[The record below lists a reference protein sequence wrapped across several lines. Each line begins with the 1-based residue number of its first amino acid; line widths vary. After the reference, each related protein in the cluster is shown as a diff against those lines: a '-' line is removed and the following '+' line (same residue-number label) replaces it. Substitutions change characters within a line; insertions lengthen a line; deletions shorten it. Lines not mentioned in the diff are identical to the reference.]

1 MREDFRKLNAR
12 FRELERAVSGLRREV
27 KALARA
33 VNGKSVR
40 KDSSRESITDLLGK
54 LKAEGWFKTP
64 RTAAEIRMQL
74 EARGFRYD
82 RTDLTHPLQRAAK
95 KSLLYRS
102 RGKGNWLYA
111 AKPADVRDSETT

>member
-1 MREDFRKLNAR
+1 
-12 FRELERAVSGLRREV
+12 V

-33 VNGKSVR
+33 ANGKPVR
-40 KDSSRESITDLLGK
+40 KDLSRESITDLLGK
-54 LKAEGWFKTP
+54 LKHEGWFRTP
-64 RTAAEIRMQL
+64 RTAAEIRMHL

-102 RGKGNWLYA
+102 RGKGSWLYV
-111 AKPADVRDSETT
+111 AKPADVGDSETT